1 MKKPHLLLLLA
12 LAASMQSSRVH
23 GQVLVIANPKVEAA
37 EISKVELRDIFTGAS
52 SSLRG
57 RDQVTP
63 VLLRQGPVNDGFLD
77 LYVGKS
83 DSAFRAYWRSLVFSG
98 QGVMPRSL
106 ESEAAMVDYVAHT
119 AGAVGY
125 VSKAAVHE
133 GVKTL
138 GVR

>member
-83 DSAFRAYWRSLVFSG
+83 DSAFRAGWRSLLFSG
-98 QGVMPRSL
+98 FGHGCGRVCR
-106 ESEAAMVDYVAHT
+106 AHRGRDRLYRKDNAT
-119 AGAVGY
+119 
-125 VSKAAVHE
+125 
-133 GVKTL
+133 
-138 GVR
+138 